1 MRYSIRGALIACT
14 LTCVAVS
21 ASAQPRFAFDDTR
34 TVLPK
39 NVVPSHYALSLQL
52 DPQRE
57 RFAGR
62 AAIDVTAR
70 EAVRE
75 IVIHARGL
83 QAARIELRSGAQRR
97 ALRLTT
103 DAKRS
108 TWRLAPA
115 DGRPVAA
122 GEHRLVIAYRG
133 RVNRTGE
140 GLFRA
145 DHRTQQASQG
155 RAATMLATQL
165 QAVNARMLFPGWD
178 EPVFRAT
185 FAIDVTAPRGLQVLS
200 NQPLAK
206 REDTTSG
213 TRWRFATTPAMPS
226 YLVAVAVGRFDAL
239 EGESAGVPLRLF
251 TPPGKREQARFA
263 LAATQQLLPYFSG
276 YFGTPYA
283 LPKLDQ
289 LAVPG
294 TRDGAMEDWGLISY
308 VEDTLLYEPARSS
321 PRTQRTVFSIVA
333 HEIAHQWFGNL
344 VSVALWDEIWLNE
357 AFATWMENKATQRFH
372 PEWQPQLA
380 TREWLDRTMARD
392 ATAATRAIRSGAV
405 DEARV
410 FDVFDNITYSK
421 GGAVLSMLEQ
431 WIGADAFQQGLA
443 AYMRE
448 RRLAP
453 ATAGDLWHH
462 IGQAAGRPVASVA
475 ARWTDQPG
483 FPLLQ
488 ASAQCDGGRTLVT
501 LAQSRFAALPSS
513 PAQGLWP
520 VPVRVAQ
527 GERAQT
533 WLLDEREARFEWP
546 GCDTDTPLVV
556 NAGGRGFY
564 RVRYS
569 DAWQQRLAAGFGAL
583 PAADRVALLADSHAL
598 ALAGQQPLA
607 QHFAWLARLPTA
619 QGEGRAPLYALASS
633 QLRELDRAL
642 HGTAA
647 QPRLR
652 AAARALLAPEFA
664 RVGWDERAG
673 EDPETQ
679 RLRGELIDA
688 LAQFGDADVK
698 REARTRWAG
707 ALRLRGAAPLPG
719 SLRRPVLKAVARDA
733 TAEESKA
740 LWSALR
746 ATNSQEER
754 WLLLSALSADPNA
767 ARARQ
772 FLEVSLAGWLPPNVA
787 VEMPSF
793 LADEPVHAQAAYA
806 FVVAH
811 WSRLAQLAGSG
822 VFGARGWLLP
832 GAADGLSESADAQ
845 RLRDDQARLAGP
857 TGAAPAETIA
867 AAIEVRAR
875 VRAREGTALAD
886 ALASWSPAR

>member
-1 MRYSIRGALIACT
+1 MRIPVWLVACVMALGVAHGAA
-14 LTCVAVS
+14 
-21 ASAQPRFAFDDTR
+21 AQTRFAFDDTR

-39 NVVPSHYALSLQL
+39 SVVPSHYALSLQL

-62 AAIDVTAR
+62 AEIDVTAR
-70 EAVRE
+70 KAVRE

-83 QAARIELRSGAQRR
+83 QAERVELRSGSQ
-97 ALRLTT
+97 LRMLRVSA
-103 DAKRS
+103 DAARS
-108 TWRLAPA
+108 TWRLVPA
-115 DGRPVAA
+115 DGRPVAV
-122 GEHRLVIAYRG
+122 GDHRLVLSYRG
-133 RVNRTGE
+133 RINRTGE

-145 DHRTQQASQG
+145 DHRADG
-155 RAATMLATQL
+155 RPATMLATQL

-178 EPVFRAT
+178 EPVFRAAFT
-185 FAIDVTAPRGLQVLS
+185 IDVTAPRGLQVLS
-200 NQPLAK
+200 NQPVEK
-206 REDTTSG
+206 RENTKTG
-213 TRWRFATTPAMPS
+213 TRWRFARTPAMPS
-226 YLVAVAVGRFDAL
+226 YLVAVAVGRFDGL
-239 EGESAGVPLRLF
+239 EGKSMGVPLRIF
-251 TPPGKREQARFA
+251 TPPGQREQARFA
-263 LAATQQLLPYFSG
+263 MAATQQLLPYFSS

-308 VEDTLLYEPARSS
+308 VEDTLLYDPARSS
-321 PRTQRTVFSIVA
+321 PRTQRTVFSLVA

-357 AFATWMENKATQRFH
+357 AFATWLENKAMDRFH

-380 TREWLDRTMARD
+380 AREWLDRTMARD
-392 ATAATRAIRSGAV
+392 ATAATRAIRSGRV

-431 WIGADAFQQGLA
+431 WIGEDAFQRGLA
-443 AYMRE
+443 AYMQE

-462 IGQAAGRPVASVA
+462 IGQAAGRPVAAVA
-475 ARWTDQPG
+475 AAWTDQPG

-488 ASAQCDGGRTLVT
+488 ASAQCEGGRTLVT

-527 GERAQT
+527 GDRAQT
-533 WLLDEREARFEWP
+533 WLLDGREARFDWP
-546 GCDTDTPLVV
+546 GCDDAAPLVV

-569 DAWQQRLAAGFGAL
+569 DAWQQRLAAAGV
-583 PAADRVALLADSHAL
+583 DLLADSFAL
-598 ALAGQQPLA
+598 SMAAQQPLA

-619 QGEGRAPLYALASS
+619 QGEGRAPLYALAAT
-633 QLRELDRAL
+633 QLRQLDRTL

-652 AAARALLAPEFA
+652 EAARVLLAPELT
-664 RVGWDERAG
+664 RLGWAERAG
-673 EDPETQ
+673 EDPEVQ

-698 REARTRWAG
+698 REARARWAG
-707 ALRLRGAAPLPG
+707 ALRLPGAAPLPG

-733 TAEESKA
+733 NAEESKA

-746 ATNSQEER
+746 ATSSQEER
-754 WLLLSALSADPNA
+754 WLLLSALASDPDA
-767 ARARQ
+767 ARARA
-772 FLEVSLAGWLPPNVA
+772 LLDASLAGTLPPNVA
-787 VEMPSF
+787 VEVPSIVG
-793 LADEPVHAQAAYA
+793 DEPAHAQAAYA
-806 FVVAH
+806 FVAAH
-811 WSRLAQLAGSG
+811 WQRLAQLAGSG

-832 GAADGLSESADAQ
+832 GAADGLAGSADAQ

-857 TGAAPAETIA
+857 HAAAPAETIA

-875 VRAREGTALAD
+875 LREREGSALAG
-886 ALASWSPAR
+886 ALSAWSPAR